1 MATDPPPTSDGRDRF
16 RVLPDPLRLEETVEM
31 VDTTSLPPR
40 EPAEERDRMLR
51 EAGGGG

>member
-1 MATDPPPTSDGRDRF
+1 MTAPDRDDRRRF
-16 RVLPDPLRLEETVEM
+16 RVLPDAVRPEETVEM